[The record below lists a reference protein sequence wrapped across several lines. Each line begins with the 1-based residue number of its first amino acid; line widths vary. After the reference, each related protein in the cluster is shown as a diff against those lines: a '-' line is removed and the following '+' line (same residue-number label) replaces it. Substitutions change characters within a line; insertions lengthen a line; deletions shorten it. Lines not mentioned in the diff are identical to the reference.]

1 MLYQRPQLLQNIRDQ
16 FKIDWH
22 GVHGANHWA
31 RVLHHGQRIGKARA
45 ADLLVV
51 ELFAFLHDSCRFD
64 DYKDPLHGERGAE
77 YAYGNNG
84 KHFHLD
90 SQQLD
95 NLCFAIRYHSG
106 GEVSTNATIQT
117 CWDSDRLDL
126 GRVGIIPSPRFL
138 SVEASKIIDEAYNWS
153 ISE

>member
-1 MLYQRPQLLQNIRDQ
+1 MLYQRPQLLQDIRDQ

-31 RVLHHGQRIGKARA
+31 RVLHHGQRIGKVRE

-90 SQQLD
+90 SHQISLWGLGIHQCHHT
-95 NLCFAIRYHSG
+95 NL
-106 GEVSTNATIQT
+106 
-117 CWDSDRLDL
+117 L
-126 GRVGIIPSPRFL
+126 GL
-138 SVEASKIIDEAYNWS
+138 
-153 ISE
+153 